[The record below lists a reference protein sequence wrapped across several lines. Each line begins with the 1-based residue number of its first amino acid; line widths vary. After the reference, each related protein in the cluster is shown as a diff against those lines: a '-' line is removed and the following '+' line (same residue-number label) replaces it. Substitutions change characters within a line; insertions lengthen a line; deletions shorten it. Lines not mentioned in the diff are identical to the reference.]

1 MTWRPNAE
9 RERKMSSG
17 QEKAIDVDKL
27 LKNKLKA
34 VSVGSLENAV
44 AKVISEMVGEDY
56 KCTIGEVKYTMFSG
70 ADFHIK
76 IELSYNP
83 EQ

>member
-1 MTWRPNAE
+1 
-9 RERKMSSG
+9 MSKE

-34 VSVGSLENAV
+34 VSIGSLENAV
-44 AKVISEMVGEDY
+44 SKVVSDMVGEDY

-83 EQ
+83 AQ

>member
-1 MTWRPNAE
+1 MAD
-9 RERKMSSG
+9 G

-27 LKNKLKA
+27 LKNKLKS
-34 VSVGSLENAV
+34 VSVGSLENEIS
-44 AKVISEMVGEDY
+44 KVISNLVGEDY
-56 KCTIGEVKYTMFSG
+56 KCTIGEVKYTLFSG

>member
-1 MTWRPNAE
+1 
-9 RERKMSSG
+9 MSKE
-17 QEKAIDVDKL
+17 QEKTIDVDKL

-34 VSVGSLENAV
+34 VSVGSLENAIS
-44 AKVISEMVGEDY
+44 KVVSDMVGEDY

>member
-1 MTWRPNAE
+1 
-9 RERKMSSG
+9 MSKE
-17 QEKAIDVDKL
+17 QEKTIDVDKL

-34 VSVGSLENAV
+34 VSVGSLENAIS
-44 AKVISEMVGEDY
+44 KVVSDMIGEDY

>member
-1 MTWRPNAE
+1 MT
-9 RERKMSSG
+9 SG
-17 QEKAIDVDKL
+17 QEKTIDVDKI
-27 LKNKLKA
+27 LKNKLKT
-34 VSVGSLENAV
+34 VSVGSLESAV

-56 KCTIGEVKYTMFSG
+56 KCTIGEVKYTLFSG

>member
-1 MTWRPNAE
+1 
-9 RERKMSSG
+9 MSSG
-17 QEKAIDVDKL
+17 QEKTIDVDKI

-34 VSVGSLENAV
+34 VSVGSIENAV

-56 KCTIGEVKYTMFSG
+56 KCTIGEVKYTLFSG

>member
-1 MTWRPNAE
+1 MT
-9 RERKMSSG
+9 SG
-17 QEKAIDVDKL
+17 QEKTIDVDKI
-27 LKNKLKA
+27 LKNKLKT
-34 VSVGSLENAV
+34 VSVGSIENAI
-44 AKVISEMVGEDY
+44 AKVISDMVGEDY
-56 KCTIGEVKYTMFSG
+56 KCTIGEVKYTLFSG

>member
-1 MTWRPNAE
+1 
-9 RERKMSSG
+9 MSKE

-34 VSVGSLENAV
+34 VSIGSLENAV
-44 AKVISEMVGEDY
+44 SKVVSDMVGEDY

>member
-1 MTWRPNAE
+1 MPA
-9 RERKMSSG
+9 G

-27 LKNKLKA
+27 LKNKLKS
-34 VSVGSLENAV
+34 VSVGSFENAI
-44 AKVISEMVGEDY
+44 AKVISDMVGEDY
-56 KCTIGEVKYTMFSG
+56 KCAIGEVKYTMFSG